1 MLENTFDYG
10 QVYVA
15 LSRVKSVAGLWLSK
29 PIRPQSIR
37 ANPAVLEFYSGIHA
51 NASTTT
57 EAPLV
62 TDNTVQR
69 DVAVA
74 RDPTR
79 APYAAV
85 AVAVAATVTPAPSA
99 VSALAAPAPLSPP
112 SLVGKDAAAVAPPRS
127 PSPELQLPHKPE
139 DAPPVQSGYVYKPR
153 AKRPV
158 PAAKS
163 APAPSIG
170 VPTTPTASVAAHVVE
185 VVAKVAAEVSVP
197 ATSVSSGPPLADAP
211 TQDEHIIQSKSG
223 RKYII
228 RKERAK

>member
-99 VSALAAPAPLSPP
+99 VSALAAP
-112 SLVGKDAAAVAPPRS
+112 PPRS